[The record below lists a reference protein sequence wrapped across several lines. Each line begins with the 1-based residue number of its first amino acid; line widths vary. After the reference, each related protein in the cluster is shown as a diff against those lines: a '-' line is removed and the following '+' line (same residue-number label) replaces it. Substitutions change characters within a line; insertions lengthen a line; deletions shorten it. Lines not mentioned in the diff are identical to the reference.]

1 MTHNLNAEPVTIDRL
16 LELIE
21 QSHEVAQ
28 SRWPR
33 HVLTVCQ
40 IIGDLEPGGAELINL
55 KRKVFEC
62 VATGNTMLAIRAMIP
77 DEYVIQYGSKQ
88 IGAFASLRSDNG
100 LSVRTVGA
108 NRERALLA
116 AVLELAVLRQS
127 DSSALLFSDNSCPAE
142 AALSG

>member
-1 MTHNLNAEPVTIDRL
+1 MTQTLTAEPAAIDRL

-21 QSHEVAQ
+21 LGHEVPQ

-40 IIGDLEPGGAELINL
+40 VLGDLDQGGPELITL

-77 DEYVIQYGSKQ
+77 DHYVIQYGSKQ
-88 IGAFASLRSDNG
+88 IGAFASLRSEHG
-100 LSVRTVGA
+100 PSVRTIGA

-127 DSSALLFSDNSCPAE
+127 DGTALFFGVRSSPAE
-142 AALSG
+142 AALTG